1 MRPENNLRLLLLFVS
16 MCCWQG
22 AGADPLLNEQVDWLE
37 TMAFAAHLTDYS
49 GTFVYQ
55 DGMGGHVQVSRIT
68 HVSDA
73 DGEHER
79 LEALNGSRREI
90 ISSNNQVWLL
100 LGDRKVRIDKQH
112 TEKTFPTLLPEQI
125 AALKENYLVSQTEE
139 DRVAGFHAHVVVFQ
153 PKDNLRYTHKMW
165 AHSESGLF
173 LKAVVLD
180 ERARVIEQYAFTQ
193 LDIGGQIDRS
203 WIEPSR
209 AARYS
214 IKSNQPAPAADTS
227 PGIKPND
234 WQVDA
239 LPSGFKKIK
248 EICRPMR
255 DKNTPVTH
263 LVFSDGLAAISV
275 FIENLGDRV
284 NVNPGLSSQG
294 SIQIYS
300 RVNGDKLITVV
311 GEVPPR
317 TVIQVADSVRYAGQ

>member
-1 MRPENNLRLLLLFVS
+1 MHPWNNVRLLLLLVS
-16 MCCWQG
+16 MSVWQC
-22 AGADPLLNEQVDWLE
+22 AFADPLLEEQADWLE

-55 DGMGGHVQVSRIT
+55 DGTGGNVQVSRIT

-79 LEALNGSRREI
+79 LEGLNGSKREI

-100 LGDRKVRIDKQH
+100 SGDRKVRIDKQH

-125 AALKENYLVSQTEE
+125 VALKENYLVSQTEE

-180 ERARVIEQYAFTQ
+180 EHARVIEQYAFTQ
-193 LDIGGQIDRS
+193 LDIGGQVDRT
-203 WIEPSR
+203 WIEPNR

-214 IKSNQPAPAADTS
+214 IKINPPASAAKSITA
-227 PGIKPND
+227 IKHND

-239 LPSGFKKIK
+239 LPGGFKKIK
-248 EICRPMR
+248 EICRPIR
-255 DKNTPVTH
+255 DTNTPVTH

-275 FIENLGDRV
+275 FIEDLGGRV
-284 NVNPGLSSQG
+284 GASTGLSSQG
-294 SIQIYS
+294 AIQIYS
-300 RVNGDKLITVV
+300 RVSGDKLITVV

>member
-1 MRPENNLRLLLLFVS
+1 MHSRFSLLFLLLSLFW
-16 MCCWQG
+16 WQS
-22 AGADPLLNEQVDWLE
+22 ACADALLNDNADWLE
-37 TMAFAAHLTDYS
+37 TMAFAAHQTDYS

-79 LEALNGSRREI
+79 LESLNGIRREI
-90 ISSNNQVWLL
+90 ISGNNQVWLFT
-100 LGDRKVRIDKQH
+100 GERKVRIDKPQG
-112 TEKTFPTLLPEQI
+112 ERVFPALLPEQI
-125 AALKENYLVSQTEE
+125 TSLKENYSVSQTEE

-165 AHSESGLF
+165 AHTNSGLF

-180 ERARVIEQYAFTQ
+180 ERSRVIEQYAFTE
-193 LDIGGQIDRS
+193 LTIGGQIDSS
-203 WIEPSR
+203 WIEPNRLAS
-209 AARYS
+209 S
-214 IKSNQPAPAADTS
+214 TLKSNPLPSPAKN
-227 PGIKPND
+227 PGMIKKSD

-239 LPSGFKKIK
+239 LPSGFKKIH

-255 DKNTPVTH
+255 DSNMPVTH
-263 LVFSDGLAAISV
+263 LVYSDGLAAISI
-275 FIENLGDRV
+275 FIEDLGNRGEV
-284 NVNPGLSSQG
+284 NSGLSSQG

-300 RVNGDKLITVV
+300 RVSGDKLITVV

>member
-1 MRPENNLRLLLLFVS
+1 MQARVNMPLLLLLLPIF
-16 MCCWQG
+16 CWQNVW
-22 AGADPLLNEQVDWLE
+22 ADPLLSDQIDWLE

-68 HVSDA
+68 HVSDI

-79 LEALNGSRREI
+79 LEGLNGSRREI
-90 ISSNNQVWLL
+90 ISSNNQIWLL
-100 LGDRKVRIDKQH
+100 LGDRRIRIDKQH
-112 TEKTFPTLLPEQI
+112 TEKTFPTLMPEQI
-125 AALKENYLVSQTEE
+125 NALKENYLVSQTDE

-193 LDIGGQIDRS
+193 LSIGGDVDRS
-203 WIEPSR
+203 WIEPNR
-209 AARYS
+209 TAPYGLKTNPAKLAAG
-214 IKSNQPAPAADTS
+214 TS
-227 PGIKPND
+227 VSTKPND
-234 WQVDA
+234 WQIDA

-248 EICRPMR
+248 EICRPMS

-275 FIENLGDRV
+275 FIEDLGSRVDVNL
-284 NVNPGLSSQG
+284 GLSSQG

-300 RVNGDKLITVV
+300 RINGEKLITVV

>member
-1 MRPENNLRLLLLFVS
+1 
-16 MCCWQG
+16 
-22 AGADPLLNEQVDWLE
+22 
-37 TMAFAAHLTDYS
+37 LTDYS

-73 DGEHER
+73 DGEHEK
-79 LEALNGSRREI
+79 LEGLNGSKREM

-100 LGDRKVRIDKQH
+100 LGDRKVRIDKPH

-139 DRVAGFHAHVVVFQ
+139 DRVAGYHAHVVIFQ

-203 WIEPSR
+203 WIEPNR
-209 AARYS
+209 TERYALKTMPPTPATNPS
-214 IKSNQPAPAADTS
+214 MPIKS
-227 PGIKPND
+227 ND

-275 FIENLGDRV
+275 FIEDLGDRV
-284 NVNPGLSSQG
+284 DVTSGLSSQG
-294 SIQIYS
+294 AIQIYS
-300 RVNGDKLITVV
+300 RVSGDKLITVV

>member
-1 MRPENNLRLLLLFVS
+1 M
-16 MCCWQG
+16 
-22 AGADPLLNEQVDWLE
+22 
-37 TMAFAAHLTDYS
+37 
-49 GTFVYQ
+49 
-55 DGMGGHVQVSRIT
+55 
-68 HVSDA
+68 
-73 DGEHER
+73 
-79 LEALNGSRREI
+79 
-90 ISSNNQVWLL
+90 
-100 LGDRKVRIDKQH
+100 
-112 TEKTFPTLLPEQI
+112 PEQI
-125 AALKENYLVSQTEE
+125 TALKENYLVSQTDE
-139 DRVAGFHAHVVVFQ
+139 DRVAGFHAHVVIFQ

-193 LDIGGQIDRS
+193 LSIGGDVDRS
-203 WIEPSR
+203 WIEPNR

-214 IKSNQPAPAADTS
+214 LKINPSAPVANPAKP
-227 PGIKPND
+227 IKPND

-255 DKNTPVTH
+255 DTNTPVTH

-275 FIENLGDRV
+275 FIEDLGGRIDT
-284 NVNPGLSSQG
+284 NSGLSSQG
-294 SIQIYS
+294 AIQIYS
-300 RVNGDKLITVV
+300 RVIGDKLITVV

>member
-1 MRPENNLRLLLLFVS
+1 MLFLLPIFS
-16 MCCWQG
+16 WQNVW
-22 AGADPLLNEQVDWLE
+22 ADPLLNTQADWLE

-55 DGMGGHVQVSRIT
+55 DGLGGHVQVSRIT
-68 HVSDA
+68 HISDA
-73 DGEHER
+73 EGEHER
-79 LEALNGSRREI
+79 LEGLNGSRREM
-90 ISSNNQVWLL
+90 ISSNNQVWLF

-112 TEKTFPTLLPEQI
+112 SEKTFPTLMPEQI
-125 AALKENYLVSQTEE
+125 TALKENYVISQTDE
-139 DRVAGFHAHVVVFQ
+139 DRVAGFHAHVVVFH

-193 LDIGGQIDRS
+193 LTIGGNIDRS
-203 WIEPSR
+203 WIEPNREAQSALKINPETR
-209 AARYS
+209 AANPS
-214 IKSNQPAPAADTS
+214 VT
-227 PGIKPND
+227 IKPTD

-239 LPSGFKKIK
+239 LPNGFRKIK
-248 EICRPMR
+248 EICRPLSDR
-255 DKNTPVTH
+255 NTPVTH

-275 FIENLGDRV
+275 FIEELSGRV
-284 NVNPGLSSQG
+284 AVNSGLSSQG
-294 SIQIYS
+294 SIQIYTRIS
-300 RVNGDKLITVV
+300 GDKLITVV